1 MLTKRFYILFF
12 LTILINISFS
22 KLFSQEASLL
32 FNSTTFSIYNP
43 AYTGVDGSVVSF
55 STRSQWKNIE
65 GAPRT
70 NSLIY
75 HMPQKKNVHLGFMA
89 QNDVVFVERKIFF
102 TVDYNYQLQLADNRF
117 LYLGLKGGG
126 FYNNIDVNR
135 IERLRIYNDYN
146 PALSLVKS
154 YFTPIIGVGM
164 HYKAPNY
171 FLGIGIPSLF
181 NNKRFEDNKNWETTA
196 SDYSYFHFS
205 AGGSIKLKDFSLNPV
220 IVYRSIPNSPNLF
233 SGIVDLS
240 FKEKIS
246 IGAGY
251 SNNNNMALFIMSKT
265 KWGFEWGYGYE
276 FTSRMLSDVTK
287 NPAHEIMIRINLG
300 KKASLDKME
309 DKPKEE
315 ENETE

>member
-1 MLTKRFYILFF
+1 MIPKRLYLNIFLIIILNLT
-12 LTILINISFS
+12 FS
-22 KLFSQEASLL
+22 KLFSQESSLL

-55 STRSQWKNIE
+55 NTRSQWKNIE

-89 QNDVVFVERKIFF
+89 QNDLVFVEKKTFF
-102 TVDYNYQLQLADNRF
+102 TVDYYYQLQLAENRF
-117 LYLGLKGGG
+117 LYLGLKAGG
-126 FYNNIDVNR
+126 FYNNIDVNK

-164 HYKAPNY
+164 HYKTPNY

-196 SDYSYFHFS
+196 SDYSYLHFS
-205 AGGSIKLKDFSLNPV
+205 GGGSIKLKEISLNPM

-233 SGIVDLS
+233 SGTVDLS

-251 SNNNNMALFIMSKT
+251 SNNESMAVFITSKN

-276 FTSRMLSDVTK
+276 FTSTAISDVTK
-287 NPAHEIMIRINLG
+287 EPAHEIMVRINLE
-300 KKASLDKME
+300 KKAKPEE
-309 DKPKEE
+309 DQSENKEDE
-315 ENETE
+315 KE